1 MKKII
6 EYFVDNSFIVN
17 TISLGIV
24 ILGLISLTSM
34 KRDLIPQ
41 WKDKRITVSAS
52 LPGAT
57 PYQVEQFLTTP
68 IEESIKAFAGIEKLT
83 STSGPGYVNINLQI
97 KDSFK
102 DVEDLFEKVD
112 SSVKNLSST
121 LPDEVEN
128 LKVVN
133 RKMTSF
139 WFSSLSV
146 LNYDENSSVHQKWVR
161 GAEKKL
167 RRIPGIVEVSNWSAR
182 PHIYVKFNAE
192 NLAKYELELSRLVN
206 TMVRRFAFLPLG
218 TIKKNGSEISVEI
231 ENDVK
236 DLRDLEN
243 VIVKGNTSG
252 NLIRLKDVA
261 TVEYKIS
268 EKSTINLTNGV
279 SSMSLILFKDLD
291 SDIIDMKKYLEKVL
305 VNIKKDIPKGLDII
319 VTGDGPSFIERQLNV
334 LNVNGLMGATLVL
347 LILFSFFGL
356 KSALMTSFGLPLAY
370 LATFTVLSLLN
381 INIDLI
387 SVVGMLL
394 IVGILVDDAIIV
406 SELYMQKLELG
417 LTPRDSAIAAV
428 GETIIPITGTV
439 LTTIIAFAP
448 ILFTESGLSD
458 ILKAIPWVV
467 IAALSMSLFE
477 CFFLL
482 PNHLAHFVKKPK
494 VEKENSLFSKLRNV
508 YSRVLSLS
516 LKWRYLVSLIL
527 VVSLVGTFV
536 LTKEKVPFK
545 FNLRIG
551 SEKIKIDIVLK
562 ESGSLAHTKK
572 LLRPIDELLAKI
584 DKKKYTYMTSR
595 IGRNWFN
602 GENKEGFRYAGIN
615 IRFSQTHE
623 NIDADKKF
631 ILDLIESK
639 LKELK
644 TEDFEVLSIRKAKD
658 GYDDKKENIFK
669 LSAFVEGNLRD
680 EYVINEVKSV
690 FSKVKGI
697 KDVYIDPDLI
707 GNTWMFIPNKV
718 SLYNYGLSAI
728 DLSSRVQGYVRK
740 RKIKE
745 YRFNGEV
752 VNIYGYFEEG
762 KDLTY
767 DKLNNLKIN
776 VNNGSSVVLSKL
788 GEWKQVKSLKSISHE
803 GLKRSLNFDLSYD
816 EKILKKEKIDKILKK
831 QFPILKK
838 KIPQLSFALED
849 ADLQEAK
856 NSKAMNKMMISC
868 ILLILFVLAI
878 ILKSFVQP
886 LIIGM
891 AIPFGLIGVV
901 WAFYFHGQ
909 AIDVMGMVGIM
920 GMAGVVVNDSLIMVD
935 TINRKKA
942 KLWHLTRQDI
952 HDGAV
957 SRFRAI
963 ILTSITTLGGVFPMA
978 YGLGG
983 DSGFT
988 KPLALSMGWGLLFAT
1003 TLTLFA
1009 LPSLLE
1015 IQRDS
1020 WKLLN
1025 KLPGLKGKFNNFVA
1039 PVLEVKNYIGAAI
1052 PSAALR
1058 EDKTSSESDQLQ

>member
-6 EYFVDNSFIVN
+6 EYFVDNSFVVN
-17 TISLGIV
+17 TLSFALV
-24 ILGLISLTSM
+24 IIGLISLSSM

-41 WKDKRITVSAS
+41 WKEKRISISAS

-57 PYQVEQFLTTP
+57 PYQVEQFLATP
-68 IEESIKAFAGIEKLT
+68 LEESIKTFAGIEKIT

-102 DVEDLFEKVD
+102 NIEDLFEKVD

-121 LPDEVEN
+121 LPDEVED

-133 RKMTSF
+133 HKMTSF

-146 LNYDENSSVHQKWVR
+146 LNYDENNPVHQKWVSR
-161 GAEKKL
+161 TEKKL
-167 RRIPGIVEVSNWSAR
+167 RKIPGIVEVGNWS
-182 PHIYVKFNAE
+182 PKPQIYVKFDANK
-192 NLAKYELELSRLVN
+192 LAKYELELSTLMR

-252 NLIRLKDVA
+252 TLIRLKDVA
-261 TVEYKIS
+261 LVEYKIA
-268 EKSTINLTNGV
+268 ERETANLTNGV
-279 SSMSLILFKDLD
+279 PSMSLVLFKDLD
-291 SDIIDMKKYLEKVL
+291 SDIIDMKKELEKVL
-305 VNIKKDIPKGLDII
+305 DKLNKDIPKGLEII

-334 LNVNGLMGATLVL
+334 LNVNGMMGGALVL

-356 KSALMTSFGLPLAY
+356 KSSLMTSFGLPLAY

-394 IVGILVDDAIIV
+394 IVGILVDDAIII
-406 SELYMQKLELG
+406 SELYMQKLESG
-417 LTPRDSAIAAV
+417 LTPRESAIGAASD
-428 GETIIPITGTV
+428 TIIPITGTV

-477 CFFLL
+477 CFFIL

-494 VEKENSLFSKLRNV
+494 VEKESSLFLKLSSIYSKA
-508 YSRVLSLS
+508 LSFS
-516 LKWRYLVSLIL
+516 LKWRYVFSLVL
-527 VVSLVGTFV
+527 VASLVGTFV

-551 SEKIKIDIVLK
+551 SEKIKIDVVLK
-562 ESGSLAHTKK
+562 ESNSLSETKK
-572 LLRPIDELLAKI
+572 LIAPIDELLAKI
-584 DKKKYTYMTSR
+584 DKKKYTYMTTKV
-595 IGRNWFN
+595 GRNWFN
-602 GENKEGFRYAGIN
+602 GERKEGFRYAGIN

-623 NIDADKKF
+623 NIEADKKF
-631 ILDLIESK
+631 ILDYITKKLEK
-639 LKELK
+639 LK
-644 TEDFEVLSIRKAKD
+644 TDDFEVLSIRKAKD

-669 LSAFVEGNLRD
+669 LSAFVDGSLRD
-680 EYVINEVKSV
+680 EFVINEVKTV

-707 GNTWMFIPNKV
+707 GNTWMFVPNKD
-718 SLYNYGLSAI
+718 SLYNYGLSPI

-745 YRFNGEV
+745 YRFNGEI

-767 DKLNNLKIN
+767 SKLNNLKIN
-776 VNNGSSVVLSKL
+776 VDNGSSVSLSKL
-788 GEWKQVKSLKSISHE
+788 GKWKQVKSLKSISHE

-816 EKILKKEKIDKILKK
+816 EKILKKEKIDKILKE
-831 QFPILKK
+831 QFPIIKK
-838 KIPQLSFALED
+838 KIPELSFALED
-849 ADLQEAK
+849 ADVQEAK

-868 ILLILFVLAI
+868 ILLILFVLAL

-886 LIIGM
+886 IIIGM

-935 TINRKKA
+935 TINKKKP
-942 KLWHLTRQDI
+942 KLWNLSRQDI

-1020 WKLLN
+1020 WRLLN
-1025 KLPGLKGKFNNFVA
+1025 RVPGFKGKFNNFVS
-1039 PVLEVKNYIGAAI
+1039 PELEVKDYVGEVQPN
-1052 PSAALR
+1052 ALLSQSK
-1058 EDKTSSESDQLQ
+1058 ETSESDQLQ

>member
-6 EYFVDNSFIVN
+6 EYFVDNSFVVN
-17 TISLGIV
+17 TLSLGIV
-24 ILGLISLTSM
+24 ILGLISISSM

-41 WKDKRITVSAS
+41 WKEKRISVSAS

-68 IEESIKAFAGIEKLT
+68 LEESIKAFAGIEKLV

-112 SSVKNLSST
+112 ASVKNLSST

-133 RKMTSF
+133 HKMTSF

-146 LNYDENSSVHQKWVR
+146 LNFNENNPIHQKWVS

-167 RRIPGIVEVSNWSAR
+167 RRIPGIVEVGNWSAK
-182 PHIYVKFNAE
+182 PQIYVKFDADK
-192 NLAKYELELSRLVN
+192 LSKYEIELSRLVN
-206 TMVRRFAFLPLG
+206 TMIRRFAFLPLG
-218 TIKKNGSEISVEI
+218 TIKKNGNVVSVEI

-236 DLRDLEN
+236 DMSDLEN
-243 VIVKGNTSG
+243 VIVKGNASG

-261 TVEYKIS
+261 KVEYKIA
-268 EKSTINLTNGV
+268 EAETANFTNGV
-279 SSMSLILFKDLD
+279 PAMTLVLFKDLD
-291 SDIIDMKKYLEKVL
+291 SDIIDMKTDLEKVL
-305 VNIKKDIPKGLDII
+305 VKLNKNIPEELEII
-319 VTGDGPSFIERQLNV
+319 ITGDGPSFIERQLNV
-334 LNVNGLMGATLVL
+334 LNVNGFMGGTLVL
-347 LILFSFFGL
+347 LILFSFFGI

-417 LTPRDSAIAAV
+417 LSPRESAIKAV
-428 GETIIPITGTV
+428 SETMIPITGTV

-494 VEKENSLFSKLRNV
+494 IEKKNSLFSKLSRV
-508 YSRVLSLS
+508 YSRALSFS
-516 LKWRYLVSLIL
+516 LKWRYIVSVLL

-551 SEKIKIDIVLK
+551 SEKIKIDVVLK
-562 ESGSLAHTKK
+562 KSNSLLETQQ
-572 LLRPIDELLAKI
+572 LLKPIDTLLAKI
-584 DKKKYTYMTSR
+584 DKKKYTYMTTK

-602 GENKEGFRYAGIN
+602 GERKEGYRYAGIN

-623 NIDADKKF
+623 NIEADKTF
-631 ILDLIESK
+631 ILNLIEKELVK
-639 LKELK
+639 LK
-644 TEDFEVLSIRKAKD
+644 TSDFEVLSIRKAKD

-680 EYVINEVKSV
+680 QFVIDEVKSV

-707 GNTWMFIPNKV
+707 GNTWMFVPNKEA
-718 SLYNYGLSAI
+718 LYTYGLSPI
-728 DLSSRVQGYVRK
+728 DLSARVQGYVRK

-745 YRFNGEV
+745 YRYNGEI
-752 VNIYGYFEEG
+752 VNIYGYFEDG

-776 VNNGSSVVLSKL
+776 VDNGSSVILAKL
-788 GEWKQVKSLKSISHE
+788 GQWQQVKSLKSISHE
-803 GLKRSLNFDLSYD
+803 DLKRSLNFDLSYD
-816 EKILKKEKIDKILKK
+816 ETILKKEKIGEILKA
-831 QFPILKK
+831 QFPLLKK

-849 ADLQEAK
+849 ADIQEAK

-868 ILLILFVLAI
+868 VLLILFVLAL
-878 ILKSFVQP
+878 ILKSFIQP
-886 LIIGM
+886 VIIGM

-909 AIDVMGMVGIM
+909 AIDVMAMVGIM

-935 TINRKKA
+935 TINRKKS
-942 KLWHLTRQDI
+942 KVWQLTREDI
-952 HDGAV
+952 HEGAV

-1020 WKLLN
+1020 WKLIN
-1025 KLPGLKGKFNNFVA
+1025 RIPGLKGKFNNFVA
-1039 PVLEVKNYIGAAI
+1039 PVVEASEYIGSNI
-1052 PSAALR
+1052 SADLLVK
-1058 EDKTSSESDQLQ
+1058 EEVSTDGDQLQ